1 LLTVRMSDTR
11 VWKTCVGAIVNLLE
25 EAHFKF
31 TSEGVSMRAMDPSHV
46 ALVDF
51 RLSPGAFEEYRVSKP
66 LGLGLSLVELDRVL
80 SRAKSEDALVMEY
93 DGEKNRLLITFR
105 GASSR
110 RFSLP
115 LLDLRESELPEPK
128 LQFSA
133 FVEVLAEV
141 LQDGLRDS
149 ETVGEN
155 VRFEVG
161 EEGFFM
167 RAEGDGKSA
176 ELKLEKGS
184 AALPKLKLERPCS
197 SMFNV
202 KYLSDMLKA
211 ADPKEPVAV
220 SLGQDLPLR
229 LDLRIAGGRGSL
241 SFILAPRIESY

>member
-1 LLTVRMSDTR
+1 MLTARMSDTK
-11 VWKTCVGAIVNLLE
+11 VWKTCMGAIANLLE

-31 TSEGVSMRAMDPSHV
+31 TPEGVSMRAMDPSHV

-51 RLSPGAFEEYRVSKP
+51 RLPAGAFEEYKVSKP
-66 LGLGLSLVELDRVL
+66 LGLGLSLAELNKVL
-80 SRAKSEDALVMEY
+80 SRARSDDALIMEY
-93 DGEKNRLLITFR
+93 DEGKNRFLITFK

-115 LLDLRESELPEPK
+115 LLDLRESELPEPR
-128 LQFSA
+128 LQFTA
-133 FVEVLAEV
+133 FVEATAEV

-167 RAEGDGKSA
+167 RAEGNGKSA
-176 ELKLEKGS
+176 ELRLEKGS
-184 AALPKLKLERPCS
+184 AAMPKFKTERPCS
-197 SMFNV
+197 SMYSV

-211 ADPKEPVAV
+211 ADPKEPVSV
-220 SLGQDLPLR
+220 SLGQDLPIR
-229 LDLRIAGGRGSL
+229 LDLRIAGGKGSL
-241 SFILAPRIESY
+241 SFILAPRIESE

>member
-1 LLTVRMSDTR
+1 MLTARMSDTK
-11 VWKTCVGAIVNLLE
+11 VWKTCMGAIVNLLE

-31 TSEGVSMRAMDPSHV
+31 SQEGVSMRAMDPSHV

-51 RLSPGAFEEYRVSKP
+51 RLPAGAFEEYRVSKP
-66 LGLGLSLVELDRVL
+66 LGLGLSLTELNRVL
-80 SRAKSEDALVMEY
+80 SRAKSDDALVMEH
-93 DGEKNRLLITFR
+93 DEEKNRLLITFK
-105 GASSR
+105 GTSSR
-110 RFSLP
+110 KFSLP

-128 LQFSA
+128 LQFTA
-133 FVEVLAEV
+133 FVEVMAEV

-155 VRFEVG
+155 VRLEVT

-167 RAEGDGKSA
+167 HAEGDGKSA

-184 AALPKLKLERPCS
+184 AAMPKLKLERPCS

-211 ADPKEPVAV
+211 ADPKDVVTV
-220 SLGQDLPLR
+220 SLGKDLPMR
-229 LDLRIAGGRGSL
+229 LDLRIAGGKGSL
-241 SFILAPRIESY
+241 SFILAPRIESE